1 MQIFVHSVERLN
13 SPVYSVPP
21 CRYSL
26 PIFVCFYFIF
36 ACFLSGL
43 SIIFWHSLHMG
54 LRIISRLILVSQ
66 LIFDSHTWN
75 SLPSDIIFSHTL
87 HTFDQ
92 HLKTHLL
99 TLPA

>member
-1 MQIFVHSVERLN
+1 VQIFVHSVERLN

-43 SIIFWHSLHMG
+43 LIIFLALFTHG
-54 LRIISRLILVSQ
+54 
-66 LIFDSHTWN
+66 FED
-75 SLPSDIIFSHTL
+75 DIQVNL
-87 HTFDQ
+87 G
-92 HLKTHLL
+92 
-99 TLPA
+99 